1 MGNKMKKLILF
12 LMVLSASFPVFAWNN
27 KDSKELI
34 IDVFIL
40 LIEEAAKDGKSFY
53 FYNTDIYDVIA
64 DDPEGNDRYKKEYLI
79 ILYNYIYAEDFD
91 FLSFE
96 ERENLYT
103 AFMKVF
109 GQDSYFAG
117 DIIEAYHNK

>member
-1 MGNKMKKLILF
+1 
-12 LMVLSASFPVFAWNN
+12 MVLSASFPVFAWNN

-64 DDPEGNDRYKKEYLI
+64 DNPEGNDTYKKEHLI
-79 ILYNYIYAEDFD
+79 TLYYYIYEEDFD

-109 GQDSYFAG
+109 RQDSYFDG
-117 DIIEAYHNK
+117 DIIKAYHNK